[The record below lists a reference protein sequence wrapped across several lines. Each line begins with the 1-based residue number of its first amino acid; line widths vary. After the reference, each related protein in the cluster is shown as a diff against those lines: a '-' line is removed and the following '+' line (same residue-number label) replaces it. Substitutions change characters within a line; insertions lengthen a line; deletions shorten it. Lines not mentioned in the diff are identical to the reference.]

1 MWQEAKRKETDFDGD
16 LGTDPVAGFLTY
28 VTNRDPLE

>member
-1 MWQEAKRKETDFDGD
+1 MARDEEEGNGLDGD
-16 LGTDPVAGFLTY
+16 LGTDPVTGFRTS